1 MTQRKSNNLFVEYQ
15 PSIIHQIISC
25 WDNLSKEDQEKMAN
39 VNDFLCGLHFLLG
52 LADQV
57 EASSKI
63 W

>member
-15 PSIIHQIISC
+15 SSIIHQIISS
-25 WDNLSKEDQEKMAN
+25 WDNLSKEDQDKIAN
-39 VNDFLCGLHFLLG
+39 VNDFLCGLHFLVG

-57 EASSKI
+57 EASIKI